1 MKMSIKMLL
10 YGVIS
15 LLAAFAVLALSYWI
29 GGDDMGAVIV
39 MGVFIIAC
47 VIFCTF
53 VIVNKLNTLNGTD
66 YTDSVKDAD
75 EEYFDENVAKEQLK
89 SLHNDDES
97 DGSDD

>member
-1 MKMSIKMLL
+1 MELPQFFEKSPIN
-10 YGVIS
+10 
-15 LLAAFAVLALSYWI
+15 
-29 GGDDMGAVIV
+29 
-39 MGVFIIAC
+39 AC

-53 VIVNKLNTLNGTD
+53 VIVNKLNTLNGTN
-66 YTDSVKDAD
+66 YTDSVKDTD